1 MKPSQIN
8 ASVSAGA
15 LQRIP
20 FLLLLCA
27 MLWAIPG
34 RAQVNATISGTVKDS
49 AGAAIVGATVTVT
62 SLENGTHRIT
72 ATDREG
78 TFRVLSLPLGPQ
90 EIKAERSGFKAAL
103 RTGIDLEVGQD
114 VVVNLTLEV
123 GEVSQQITVS
133 GEAPLVN
140 TTNAQASG
148 FVGEREV
155 KDLPLNGRSWDNL
168 IALNP
173 GAMNFALKSAN
184 TTTSSG
190 HTFTVAG
197 QRPMDNLVLL
207 NGIEYG
213 GSSLVGVT
221 PGGVS
226 GGLLGIDAVR
236 EFNVLTDTYPAQ
248 YGKRSGGQ
256 ISVVTQS
263 GTNHLHGSLFEF
275 IRNSAVDARN
285 YFDKGPVPPL
295 RRNQFGASLGGP
307 IRKDRL
313 FLFANFEGFRQVL
326 AQSNVAIVPDE
337 QARQGLLPDASG
349 VYKPVP
355 NLVPAMLKYMTY
367 WPVQN
372 GPELTVNGL
381 PSGTALSYSNPRQTI
396 NEEFGTI
403 RADYTPRGH
412 DSLALSYT
420 IDNGTSLTPL
430 GDPLFGSSLRLRSQ
444 VASLQQTHLFSSRT
458 VNIFR
463 AGFSR
468 AVFDYDSFSLTPI
481 APELSFVTGEA
492 PGGIVIGGGLTTT
505 GLAAITPA
513 GPNNAAN
520 VRTHRNLFTWSDDL
534 QIVRDR
540 NQFSAGAWF
549 QRVQSNDDT
558 VSSTLGLAN
567 FSNLQTFMQGT
578 VSNFNVVPSRT
589 GLGWR
594 SLLGAWYFADT
605 IRLRPNLSLQ
615 AGIRHEFT
623 TGWNEAKGRAAN
635 YITDAQGVLLT
646 TPRTGGSALT
656 ENNAKWLFE
665 PRVSLAWDVFGDGR
679 TAVRAGFGTHYSLL
693 DSLTKLDGIP
703 PFNGTLAFTNVPLA
717 SITPIVPGTP
727 PSPSCGPGVP
737 APCITYAPQGVQ
749 PDVKTPAVQQWSLR
763 VEQQLDKQTAL
774 RIGYVGSFGYHELI
788 SIDPNTVPAEICS
801 NPAGCQSGGI
811 GTAKGRVAE
820 GMQYVPVA
828 SGRPNP
834 YLSGGFFWYSK
845 GNSSYNALQVD
856 IVRHLGQGLQLR
868 GNFTWARNLDLN
880 SAVQG
885 AQASNQA
892 QMVMDR
898 NDLHRDWGPSALG
911 VTAQSNI
918 FWTYELPIG
927 RGKQFFGRS
936 AGLEEKLIG
945 GWQLNGITTLLSG
958 FAFTPQTGS
967 NRSGDGDTRNP
978 DRPSLNPDFTGP
990 VILGQQAKWFDPNAF
1005 VMPTVGTWGNVS
1017 RGSFRGPGLA
1027 EVDLSLFKTT
1037 TTLTERLSAEFRAEC
1052 FNVQNRANF
1061 ATPNAIVFSRGAINP
1076 SAGLI
1081 SSTTTTSR
1089 QFQLGMKL
1097 IF

>member
-1 MKPSQIN
+1 MRTSCIRISPN
-8 ASVSAGA
+8 AGI
-15 LQRIP
+15 LRRIP
-20 FLLLLCA
+20 FFFLLCV
-27 MLWAIPG
+27 MLWTGPVH
-34 RAQVNATISGTVKDS
+34 AQVNATISGTVKDS
-49 AGAAIVGATVTVT
+49 AGAAIVGAAVTVT
-62 SLENGTHRIT
+62 SLENGTHRT
-72 ATDREG
+72 TTTDREG
-78 TFRVLSLPLGPQ
+78 NFRVLSLPLGPQ
-90 EIKAERSGFKAAL
+90 EVKAERPGFKAAL
-103 RTGIDLEVGQD
+103 RTGINLEVGQD
-114 VVVNLTLEV
+114 VVVNLTLQV

-133 GEAPLVN
+133 GEAPLIN
-140 TTNAQASG
+140 TTNAQVSG

-207 NGIEYG
+207 NGIEYA

-263 GTNHLHGSLFEF
+263 GTNQLHGSLFEF

-285 YFDKGPVPPL
+285 YFDQGSVPPL

-307 IRKDRL
+307 LKKDRL
-313 FLFANFEGFRQVL
+313 FLFGNFEGFRQVL
-326 AQSNVAIVPDE
+326 AQSNVAVVPDE

-349 VYKPVP
+349 AYKPVP
-355 NLVPAMLKYMTY
+355 NLVPAMLKYMTF

-403 RADYTPRGH
+403 RADYTPRDR
-412 DSLALSYT
+412 DSLAVSYT

-444 VASLQQTHLFSSRT
+444 VASVQQTHLFSSRT
-458 VNIFR
+458 VNTFR

-468 AVFDYDSFSLTPI
+468 ATFDYDSFSLTPI

-534 QIVRDR
+534 QVVRNR
-540 NQFSAGAWF
+540 NQFAAGVWF

-558 VSSTLGLAN
+558 VSGTLGLAN

-594 SLLGAWYFADT
+594 SLLGAWYFEDT

-635 YITDAQGVLLT
+635 YITDAQGILLT

-665 PRVSLAWDVFGDGR
+665 PRISLAWDVFGDGR

-703 PFNGTLAFTNVPLA
+703 PYNGTLAFANVPLA

-727 PSPSCGPGVP
+727 PNPSCGPGVP

-774 RIGYVGSFGYHELI
+774 RIGYIGSFGYHELI
-788 SIDPNTVPAEICS
+788 SIDPNTVP
-801 NPAGCQSGGI
+801 GL
-811 GTAKGRVAE
+811 
-820 GMQYVPVA
+820 PV
-828 SGRPNP
+828 R
-834 YLSGGFFWYSK
+834 
-845 GNSSYNALQVD
+845 
-856 IVRHLGQGLQLR
+856 RHRRSQGQR
-868 GNFTWARNLDLN
+868 G
-880 SAVQG
+880 
-885 AQASNQA
+885 
-892 QMVMDR
+892 
-898 NDLHRDWGPSALG
+898 
-911 VTAQSNI
+911 
-918 FWTYELPIG
+918 
-927 RGKQFFGRS
+927 
-936 AGLEEKLIG
+936 
-945 GWQLNGITTLLSG
+945 
-958 FAFTPQTGS
+958 
-967 NRSGDGDTRNP
+967 
-978 DRPSLNPDFTGP
+978 
-990 VILGQQAKWFDPNAF
+990 
-1005 VMPTVGTWGNVS
+1005 
-1017 RGSFRGPGLA
+1017 
-1027 EVDLSLFKTT
+1027 
-1037 TTLTERLSAEFRAEC
+1037 
-1052 FNVQNRANF
+1052 
-1061 ATPNAIVFSRGAINP
+1061 
-1076 SAGLI
+1076 
-1081 SSTTTTSR
+1081 
-1089 QFQLGMKL
+1089 
-1097 IF
+1097 